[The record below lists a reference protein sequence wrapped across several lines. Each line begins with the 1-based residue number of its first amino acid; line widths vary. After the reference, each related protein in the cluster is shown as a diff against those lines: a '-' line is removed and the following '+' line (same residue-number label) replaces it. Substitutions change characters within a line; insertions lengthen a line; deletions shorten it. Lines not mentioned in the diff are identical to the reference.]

1 MWARSL
7 LLDEMY
13 VDIPAVAERWV
24 ELDPYSQ
31 NGWLIW
37 AQAANQNGDSEATQS
52 AMGTAQDLEVSLDQL
67 QMQRFGNGGARVSG
81 SVINK
86 TLEEGSTV
94 SIVFTF
100 YGAGD
105 APLGTVSADI
115 SVGAADMA
123 ELVDVQFD
131 SAEMVWG
138 YSYELTIG

>member
-1 MWARSL
+1 
-7 LLDEMY
+7 
-13 VDIPAVAERWV
+13 
-24 ELDPYSQ
+24 
-31 NGWLIW
+31 
-37 AQAANQNGDSEATQS
+37 
-52 AMGTAQDLEVSLDQL
+52 
-67 QMQRFGNGGARVSG
+67 MQRFGNGGARVSG